1 MGDARIRLQPLPN
14 LHAAREVHVGWDQAL
29 ETYYAHV
36 CNGVDATGR
45 ENFALRIGT
54 IFKEISDPLV
64 VVEAVSAYADVPAE
78 LDHLLDVGRRLP
90 NATMTDLREDS
101 RVYKNEQRYNDK
113 MNELYRPGG
122 FATQLSHEQVNPILA
137 EHGWVMSEVSLING
151 GHSETYTRGG
161 HELTIPWGWP
171 DSRHGEEQLL
181 SPVIADG
188 QKYGVSTPEA
198 LAKTLAHVRYTP
210 VLDPR
215 DLQRQ
220 HEAVDENDLMERDI
234 ALREEPPDDDLSF
247 GTGMGY

>member
-1 MGDARIRLQPLPN
+1 MGDARIRLQPLSN

-29 ETYYAHV
+29 QTYYAHV
-36 CNGVDATGR
+36 YNGVDAAGR
-45 ENFALRIGT
+45 ENFALKIGT
-54 IFKEISDPLV
+54 TIEEISDPHV
-64 VVEAVSAYADVPAE
+64 VVDAVSAYAAVPTE

-90 NATMTDLREDS
+90 NATMTDLREYS
-101 RVYKNEQRYNDK
+101 RLYQNEQRYYDK

-151 GHSETYTRGG
+151 GHSETYVRNG

-171 DSRHGEEQLL
+171 DSRHGNEQLL

-188 QKYGVSTPEA
+188 QRYGVSTPEA
-198 LAKTLAHVRYTP
+198 LAKTLAHVRNTP
-210 VLDPR
+210 PR
-215 DLQRQ
+215 DLQGE

-234 ALREEPPDDDLSF
+234 ALREEPPGDDLSF
-247 GTGMGY
+247 GSGSGY